1 LQSKEEKDL
10 GSEKAAGSVSIIG
23 GADGP
28 TSVFVLKG
36 GKHHTTIKQKIYK
49 LRFRIRKAWE
59 ERRIK
64 ANPHSMEE
72 VENYLK
78 DFCGFTEVKQH
89 SGKYQT
95 EYREMRAS
103 FLLQYAPELLGAL
116 ASYPK
121 LEGEDAES
129 VQKFMEQIELRQ
141 KAAENVPRDSFDIDL
156 HILEKNDAD
165 TQMQFSVERNYGYIG
180 GGASGSKKKMKKYK
194 KLYRYIYRYYG
205 VSQEDIDQKTARYE
219 TVIKTL
225 AGR

>member
-1 LQSKEEKDL
+1 MEKDL
-10 GSEKAAGSVSIIG
+10 SSKKAACSASIIG

-28 TSVFVLKG
+28 TSIWLAKG
-36 GKHHTTIKQKIYK
+36 GKHHTTIKQKIYQ

-72 VENYLK
+72 VENYIK

-89 SGKYQT
+89 SCRYET

-103 FLLQYAPELLGAL
+103 LLMQYAPELLGEL
-116 ASYPK
+116 EPYPK
-121 LEGEDAES
+121 LEGEDAKS

-141 KAAENVPRDSFDIDL
+141 KAAENVPKEAFDIDL
-156 HILEKNDAD
+156 HIFEKNDAD
-165 TQMQFSVERNYGYIG
+165 IQMQFSVERNYCYIG
-180 GGASGSKKKMKKYK
+180 GGASGSKKKMKKYE
-194 KLYRYIYRYYG
+194 KLYRDIYRYYG
-205 VSQEDIDQKTARYE
+205 VSQEDIDHKTARYKD
-219 TVIKTL
+219 VIKTL